1 MNIEDWLD
9 NANLRLENRS
19 VSYAALATADL
30 PLALMMVRTVL
41 DLHKPRQGH
50 GMNPICDGCS
60 DEDDDDAYL
69 YYESGPIFTVW
80 PCPTVRAIENT
91 LKEYA

>member
-1 MNIEDWLD
+1 MNIQDKMDMIADNPRLLD
-9 NANLRLENRS
+9 VKPLHS
-19 VSYAALATADL
+19 ALQG
-30 PLALMMVRTVL
+30 VI

-50 GMNPICDGCS
+50 GMNPICDACS

-69 YYESGPIFTVW
+69 YYESGPTFIVW

-91 LKEYA
+91 LKEYM